1 LYLVFRQALPAGPT
15 IAPCADAEEVLMR
28 EADLSSMG
36 QNSNGRGGGAYDE
49 EDDEEGRGGQR
60 VQCAQQ

>member
-1 LYLVFRQALPAGPT
+1 MYLVLRQALPAGPT
-15 IAPCADAEEVLMR
+15 MAPCADAEEVLMR

-36 QNSNGRGGGAYDE
+36 QSANGRGGGACDE